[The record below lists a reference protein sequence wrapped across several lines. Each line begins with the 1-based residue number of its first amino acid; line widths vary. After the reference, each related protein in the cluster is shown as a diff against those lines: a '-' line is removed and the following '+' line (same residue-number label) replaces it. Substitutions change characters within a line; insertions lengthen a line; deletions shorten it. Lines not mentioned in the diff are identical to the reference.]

1 MVARL
6 QQSHSKSLCF
16 SLASHQTLSPHL
28 HHEPGPPTRSPRCS
42 SLHLDELGPRRQLP
56 LRSAEVEQ

>member
-16 SLASHQTLSPHL
+16 SLAAHQTLSPHL
-28 HHEPGPPTRSPRCS
+28 HHE
-42 SLHLDELGPRRQLP
+42 LGPHPFPEMLITAP
-56 LRSAEVEQ
+56 G